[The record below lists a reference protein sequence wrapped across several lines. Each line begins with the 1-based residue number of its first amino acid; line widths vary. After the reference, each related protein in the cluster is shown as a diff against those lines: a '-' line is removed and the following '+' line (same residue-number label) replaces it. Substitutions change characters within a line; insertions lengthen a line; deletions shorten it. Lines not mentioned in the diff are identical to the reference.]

1 MKAKR
6 PWAHHTSRTRAEGL
20 SFRPGSLCRLKFEGT
35 PAATLAAIYL
45 SATERGSTELT
56 PGSDIYMAGSR
67 RAEQVMRRL
76 TAILAIWL
84 GLLGVAVPVLACSMG
99 VAGDGCCPLG
109 TESACGGES
118 QLNSTTVSLCC
129 SAGPASASGPSVESR
144 RTIQSPVHP
153 GTPEQFV
160 VSGWRTTHPD
170 SATPQFIVQ
179 SSIRPHRADAA
190 LTYLRTGRLR
200 L

>member
-1 MKAKR
+1 MGASYIPYQSKGVEL
-6 PWAHHTSRTRAEGL
+6 SLGL
-20 SFRPGSLCRLKFEGT
+20 LCRLKFEGT
-35 PAATLAAIYL
+35 PAAALAAMYL
-45 SATERGSTELT
+45 SATECGSTELT
-56 PGSDIYMAGSR
+56 PRSDIYMAGSR

-84 GLLGVAVPVLACSMG
+84 SLLGVAVPVLACSMG

-109 TESACGGES
+109 TESPCGGGES